1 MKWDTKTFK
10 KLSGKNFYVI
20 EGLPGMGNVGKI
32 TVDFIIDNLKAE
44 KVLEIYSSSFPH
56 CVFVNEKNLVDM
68 PSIKI
73 YQKKIKDK
81 DFIFIAG
88 DIQPLDEISCY
99 EFCEFVID
107 ILNKHK
113 IKEIITLGGIGQPQI
128 PKNPKLYCT
137 GNNKSIVKKYS
148 SSKLSNKIYGV
159 VGPIIGVS
167 GLFIG
172 IANQKNIP
180 ALAILAE
187 TYGNPT
193 YLGIKG
199 ARETL
204 KLLNQKFNF
213 KLKLSKIDLEIKS
226 IEKNINNKKMS
237 PMLNIKTSKK
247 SKTDINYIG

>member
-10 KLSGKNFYVI
+10 KLSGNNFYVI

-32 TVDFIIDNLKAE
+32 AVDFIIDSLKAD

-73 YQKKIKDK
+73 YHKKVKSK

-88 DIQPLDEISCY
+88 DIQPLDEASCY
-99 EFCEFVID
+99 EFCEFIID
-107 ILNKHK
+107 LLNKNK

-137 GNNKSIVKKYS
+137 GNNKAIIKKYS
-148 SSKLSNKIYGV
+148 SAKLSNKIYGI

-167 GLFIG
+167 GLLLG
-172 IANQKNIP
+172 IANQRNIP

-193 YLGIKG
+193 YLGVKG

-204 KLLNQKFNF
+204 KLLNQELNL
-213 KLKLSKIDLEIKS
+213 KLKLNKIEKEIES
-226 IEKNINNKKMS
+226 IEKNINNKKMGS
-237 PMLNIKTSKK
+237 VLNIKTSKK
-247 SKTDINYIG
+247 SKTDVNYIG